1 MSYQLVLDPH
11 RSRQGA
17 GGGELGLLPLAPSSL
32 GAPLPM
38 QMPLPQVD
46 PNPYLSTPQPHF
58 SESVI
63 SVADLAGYMRRHWW
77 LGLMMA
83 LPAAAAIFYLLGMGA
98 KVYDAEAKLRLR
110 LQDTNVFNFN
120 EMSRQSVTELSAPQL
135 INNHLTEIKSRRF
148 ADYFYDHFDPVK
160 RDAFIKDEVS
170 SLGRKDQILKMMG
183 MYTAPKP
190 APPRDVFAESLGTAV
205 RVEPQKESHILR
217 LLVRNRDPRMAAAIA
232 NGYAQ
237 EYMRFYGEQES
248 GQTQSEREYL
258 QTTAD
263 EMKKRLEDSER
274 KLAEYR
280 KSENLIQANE
290 TQDVDGD
297 KVRQLMTATT
307 NVEIQ
312 LAKAKSDLQSIRT
325 TQQAGR
331 DLLEVRLVA
340 DNPDVAFNRKELEA
354 ALTERKSLEPLC
366 GRRHPQMVA
375 LAGKIESAKRAL
387 DQASMSVVAMAEAE
401 VANLE
406 RQITD
411 FQNQLSASRGMVLDQ
426 SGKNVQQK
434 MLSDQVAA
442 DRDTYQTI
450 VKRLN
455 QAEVTGNFKESGAL
469 SLSDIA
475 TPPDKPSAPNKP
487 VAAIASLIVFGCLFI
502 GLPVGW
508 GLFDQHVLRLVRQSG
523 SPSANIPSTKEVP
536 HNHTGMTRPLGP
548 APSGLPYG
556 PVPMLAPAPAP
567 QYPPMNPQQAAPAP
581 APAPMMGG
589 GFGGLGGMG
598 AMADRMPSPLAMQAP
613 NQAPVLARLPVIS
626 QGNPEA
632 MLGQLLRPEPH
643 GAAGALSQLT
653 TTLEMQALKRSGLGG
668 VILLTSA
675 EAGEGKTLSA
685 AALAA
690 AFCHQGRSV
699 FMMECNAVSPTLHQW
714 FPHAAHHSS
723 WAHDMES
730 LRYGKTNLFLLPAH
744 DLPAYA
750 TNELLDGYRTW
761 IDRAR
766 QQVDWIILDGG
777 TLLRN
782 FADVAPLAP
791 LATDVLIVNN
801 PHITNPARLRAALS
815 LLQPMMSSSA
825 FRGMIV
831 HGGS

>member
-1 MSYQLVLDPH
+1 MSYQLTFDPN
-11 RSRQGA
+11 RAQPGGQGNGHGLVPLA
-17 GGGELGLLPLAPSSL
+17 GGQLSP
-32 GAPLPM
+32 PLP
-38 QMPLPQVD
+38 MPLPQVD
-46 PNPYLSTPQPHF
+46 TNPYLSTPRPQF

-63 SVADLAGYMRRHWW
+63 SVADLVGYLRRFGW
-77 LGLMMA
+77 LGLLLA
-83 LPAAAAIFYLLGMGA
+83 LPLAAGVFYLLGMGPN
-98 KVYDAEAKLRLR
+98 VYEAEAKLRLR

-120 EMSRQSVTELSAPQL
+120 EMGRQGVTELSAPQL
-135 INNHLTEIKSRRF
+135 INNHLTEIKSRRYVDF
-148 ADYFYDHFDPVK
+148 FYGRFDPVK
-160 RDAFIKDEVS
+160 RDVFIADELS
-170 SLGRKDQILKMMG
+170 TLGRKDQLLKMLG
-183 MYTAPKP
+183 MYVPRKP
-190 APPRDVFAESLGTAV
+190 APPMDVFAGSLVEAV

-217 LLVRNRDPRMAAAIA
+217 ILVRNRDPKLAADLA

-237 EYMRFYGEQES
+237 EYMRFFGEQES
-248 GQTQSEREYL
+248 GQTQSERDYL
-258 QTTAD
+258 QATA
-263 EMKKRLEDSER
+263 EEIKKRLEVSER
-274 KLAEYR
+274 ELAAYS
-280 KSENLIQANE
+280 KSENLMQPSAA
-290 TQDVDGD
+290 QDVGGD
-297 KVRQLMTATT
+297 KVRQLMTAIT
-307 NVEIQ
+307 NAEIA
-312 LAKAKSDLQSIRT
+312 LAKAKSDVQSIRT

-340 DNPDVAFNRKELEA
+340 DNADVAINRKEMEA
-354 ALTERKSLEPLC
+354 AIAERKALEPLC
-366 GRRHPQMVA
+366 GRRHPLMIAVA
-375 LAGKIESAKRAL
+375 GRIESARSAL
-387 DQASMSVVAMAEAE
+387 DQAAMAVVTMAEAE

-406 RQITD
+406 RQIAD
-411 FQNQLSASRGMVLDQ
+411 FKNQLQDSRGVVLDQ

-442 DRDTYQTI
+442 DREMYQTI

-475 TPPDKPSAPNKP
+475 TAPDKPVKPNKP
-487 VAAIASLIVFGCLFI
+487 VAAVAALLVFGCFFL

-508 GLFDQHVLRLVRQSG
+508 GLFDDHVLRVIRQSG
-523 SPSANIPSTKEVP
+523 SPSANIPSVKEVP
-536 HNHTGMTRPLGP
+536 HMPSGLTRPLGP
-548 APSGLPYG
+548 APMTLPT
-556 PVPMLAPAPAP
+556 APAQTPSPFQMQTPAP
-567 QYPPMNPQQAAPAP
+567 RQAQPQVKAPVVEPSPMMMQAA
-581 APAPMMGG
+581 
-589 GFGGLGGMG
+589 
-598 AMADRMPSPLAMQAP
+598 
-613 NQAPVLARLPVIS
+613 NQAPVLARLPLIGS
-626 QGNPEA
+626 GNPEA

-750 TNELLDGYRTW
+750 TNELLDGYRSW

-777 TLLRN
+777 AILRN

-801 PHITNPARLRAALS
+801 PSVSNPAKLRAAMN

-831 HGGS
+831 HGAS

>member
-1 MSYQLVLDPH
+1 MSYQLALDPN
-11 RSRQGA
+11 RSQPGAGQGA
-17 GGGELGLLPLAPSSL
+17 QSLVPLGQQAL
-32 GAPLPM
+32 GAPLP
-38 QMPLPQVD
+38 LPQVD
-46 PNPYLSTPQPHF
+46 QNPYLSTPRPQF

-63 SVADLAGYMRRHWW
+63 SVADLVGYLKRFGVWGLV
-77 LGLMMA
+77 LG

-98 KVYDAEAKLRLR
+98 KVYEAEAKLRLR

-120 EMSRQSVTELSAPQL
+120 EMGRQGVTELSAPQL

-148 ADYFYDHFDPVK
+148 ADYFYSQFDPVK
-160 RDAFIKDEVS
+160 RDIFIADELRT
-170 SLGRKDQILKMMG
+170 LGRKDQLLQMVG
-183 MYTAPKP
+183 LYKP
-190 APPRDVFAESLGTAV
+190 APPAPPIDVFAASLATGV

-217 LLVRNRDPRMAAAIA
+217 ILVRNRDPHLAADIA
-232 NGYAQ
+232 NGYAR
-237 EYMRFYGEQES
+237 EYMRFFGEQES
-248 GQTQSEREYL
+248 GQTESEREYL
-258 QTTAD
+258 QATA
-263 EMKKRLEDSER
+263 EEIKKRLEVSER
-274 KLAEYR
+274 ELAAYS
-280 KSENLIQANE
+280 KSENLMQPNAAL
-290 TQDVDGD
+290 DVGGD
-297 KVRQLMTATT
+297 KVRQLMTEIT
-307 NVEIQ
+307 NKEIA
-312 LAKAKSDLQSIRT
+312 LAKAKSDLQSIRA

-331 DLLEVRLVA
+331 NLLEVRLVA
-340 DNPDVAFNRKELEA
+340 DNPEVATNRKDMEA
-354 ALTERKSLEPLC
+354 AMAERKALEPLC
-366 GRRHPQMVA
+366 GRRHPLMIAVA
-375 LAGKIESAKRAL
+375 GRIESARSAL
-387 DQASMSVVAMAEAE
+387 DRAAMAVVTMTEAD

-411 FQNQLSASRGMVLDQ
+411 FQQQLQASRGDVLDQ

-442 DRDTYQTI
+442 DREMYQTI

-455 QAEVTGNFKESGAL
+455 QAEVTGNFKDSGAL

-475 TPPDKPSAPNKP
+475 TAPDKPVLPNKP
-487 VAAIASLIVFGCLFI
+487 IAAVASLLVFGCLFL
-502 GLPVGW
+502 GVPVGW
-508 GLFDQHVLRLVRQSG
+508 GFLDDHVLKIIRQNG
-523 SPSANIPSTKEVP
+523 SPSANIPSAKEVP
-536 HNHTGMTRPLGP
+536 HIPTGQTRPLGA
-548 APSGLPYG
+548 APGTLPY
-556 PVPMLAPAPAP
+556 A
-567 QYPPMNPQQAAPAP
+567 
-581 APAPMMGG
+581 
-589 GFGGLGGMG
+589 
-598 AMADRMPSPLAMQAP
+598 PSPLRPQHPTHLQPPMQSQSPQPMRPPVQATAAAAVREPSPLMMQAP
-613 NQAPVLARLPVIS
+613 NQAPVLARLPLVG

-643 GAAGALSQLT
+643 GAGGALSQLT

-714 FPHAAHHSS
+714 FPHATNHSS
-723 WAHDMES
+723 WAHDLES

-744 DLPAYA
+744 DLPAHA
-750 TNELLDGYRTW
+750 TNELLDGYRSW

-777 TLLRN
+777 AILRN

-801 PHITNPARLRAALS
+801 PAVSNSAKVRAAMS

-831 HGGS
+831 HGEA

>member
-1 MSYQLVLDPH
+1 MSYQLALDPH
-11 RSRQGA
+11 RSAPGTPGAPQG
-17 GGGELGLLPLAPSSL
+17 LVPVAPGSL
-32 GAPLPM
+32 GMPLG
-38 QMPLPQVD
+38 LPQVD
-46 PNPYLSTPQPHF
+46 QSPYLSTPPPQF

-63 SVADLAGYMRRHWW
+63 SLVDLVGYLKKLWW
-77 LGLMMA
+77 LGLFIG
-83 LPAAAAIFYLLGMGA
+83 LPAAALIFYILGMGA
-98 KVYDAEAKLRLR
+98 KVYESEAKLRLR

-120 EMSRQSVTELSAPQL
+120 EMGRQGVTELSAPQL
-135 INNHLTEIKSRRF
+135 INNHLTEIKSRKF
-148 ADYFYDHFDPVK
+148 ADYFYARFDEAK
-160 RDAFIKDEVS
+160 RDAFIKDELS
-170 SLGRKDQILKMMG
+170 TLGRKDQFLNWLG
-183 MYTAPKP
+183 LYTPSV
-190 APPRDVFAESLGTAV
+190 PPPPGDVFAESVGESV

-217 LLVRNRDPRMAAAIA
+217 ILVRNRNPHLAADIA
-232 NGYAQ
+232 NGFAQ
-237 EYMRFYGEQES
+237 EYIRFFGEQES
-248 GQTQSEREYL
+248 GQTQSERDYL
-258 QTTAD
+258 QTKAD
-263 EMKKRLEDSER
+263 ELKQRLEVSER
-274 KLAEYR
+274 KLSEYR
-280 KSENLIQANE
+280 KSENLMQTNE
-290 TQDVDGD
+290 TLDVDGD
-297 KVRQLMTATT
+297 KVRQLMTAIT

-331 DLLEVRLVA
+331 DLLEVKVVA

-354 ALTERKSLEPLC
+354 AMTERKSLEPLC

-375 LAGKIESAKRAL
+375 LANRIESARKAL
-387 DQASMSVVAMAEAE
+387 DQASMDVVTMAETE
-401 VANLE
+401 VMSLE
-406 RQITD
+406 RQIAD
-411 FQNQLSASRGMVLDQ
+411 FKKQLESTRGQVLDQ
-426 SGKNVQQK
+426 SGKNVEQK

-442 DRDTYQTI
+442 DRDMYQTL

-455 QAEVTGNFKESGAL
+455 QAEVTGNFKDSGAL

-475 TPPDKPSAPNKP
+475 TAADKPVKPNKP
-487 VAAIASLIVFGCLFI
+487 IAAVAGILVFGMIFI

-508 GLFDQHVLRLVRQSG
+508 GLMDDHVFKLMRQKG
-523 SPSANIPSTKEVP
+523 SPSANIPSVKEVP
-536 HNHTGMTRPLGP
+536 HMPAASMPRPPGSP
-548 APSGLPYG
+548 APST
-556 PVPMLAPAPAP
+556 LAYAPSPIAPPAPVFSQPSRAHPPIVAP
-567 QYPPMNPQQAAPAP
+567 VT
-581 APAPMMGG
+581 
-589 GFGGLGGMG
+589 
-598 AMADRMPSPLAMQAP
+598 
-613 NQAPVLARLPVIS
+613 NQAPVLAHLPLIGP
-626 QGNPEA
+626 GNPEV

-653 TTLEMQALKRSGLGG
+653 TTLEMQALKRSGFGG
-668 VILLTSA
+668 IILLTSA

-714 FPHAAHHSS
+714 FPHATHHSS
-723 WAHDMES
+723 WAHDLES

-750 TNELLDGYRTW
+750 TNELLDGYRSW

-777 TLLRN
+777 PILKN

-801 PHITNPARLRAALS
+801 PSVSSPAKLRAAMS

-831 HGGS
+831 HGQAAG

>member
-1 MSYQLVLDPH
+1 MSYQLAIDPNQ
-11 RSRQGA
+11 SQPGA
-17 GGGELGLLPLAPSSL
+17 GGVQHGLVPLAPTGL
-32 GAPLPM
+32 GAPLP
-38 QMPLPQVD
+38 LPQVD
-46 PNPYLSTPQPHF
+46 QNPYLNTPRPQF

-63 SVADLAGYMRRHWW
+63 SVTDLVGYMKRYGL
-77 LGLMMA
+77 LGLLLA
-83 LPAAAAIFYLLGMGA
+83 LPAAAAIFYLLGMGPN
-98 KVYDAEAKLRLR
+98 VYEAEAKLRLR

-120 EMSRQSVTELSAPQL
+120 EMGRQGVTELSAPQL

-148 ADYFYDHFDPVK
+148 SDYFYDRFDPVK
-160 RDAFIKDEVS
+160 RDVFISEELS
-170 SLGRKDQILKMMG
+170 TLGRKDQLLKMVG
-183 MYTAPKP
+183 LYTPAKP
-190 APPRDVFAESLGTAV
+190 APPVDVFAESIGTAV

-217 LLVRNRDPRMAAAIA
+217 ILVRNRTPQMAADIA
-232 NGYAQ
+232 NGFAQ
-237 EYMRFYGEQES
+237 DYMKFFGEQES
-248 GQTQSEREYL
+248 GQTQSERDYL
-258 QTTAD
+258 QTKAD
-263 EMKKRLEDSER
+263 ELKKRLEVSER
-274 KLAEYR
+274 ELASYS
-280 KSENLIQANE
+280 KSENLMQANAA
-290 TQDVDGD
+290 QDVGGD
-297 KVRQLMTATT
+297 KVRQLMTAIT

-312 LAKAKSDLQSIRT
+312 LAKAKSDLQSIRA

-340 DNPDVAFNRKELEA
+340 DNPDVAFNRKEMEA
-354 ALTERKSLEPLC
+354 AMAERKALEPLC
-366 GRRHPQMVA
+366 GRRHPQMIA
-375 LAGKIESAKRAL
+375 LAGRIESAKGAL
-387 DQASMSVVAMAEAE
+387 DHAAMSVVTMAEAE
-401 VANLE
+401 VSNLE

-411 FQNQLSASRGMVLDQ
+411 FQKQLQASRGEVLDQ

-442 DRDTYQTI
+442 DREMYQTI

-455 QAEVTGNFKESGAL
+455 QAEVTGNFKDSGAL

-475 TPPDKPSAPNKP
+475 TAPDKPVKPNKP
-487 VAAIASLIVFGCLFI
+487 VAAVASLIVFGFIFI

-508 GLFDQHVLRLVRQSG
+508 GLFDDHVLKLVRQSG
-523 SPSANIPSTKEVP
+523 SPSANIPSVKEVP
-536 HNHTGMTRPLGP
+536 HIPTGQTRPLGTP
-548 APSGLPYG
+548 PAALSFAPSPSLPQAQVRP
-556 PVPMLAPAPAP
+556 PV
-567 QYPPMNPQQAAPAP
+567 QATAA
-581 APAPMMGG
+581 AS
-589 GFGGLGGMG
+589 FL
-598 AMADRMPSPLAMQAP
+598 SLQTP
-613 NQAPVLARLPVIS
+613 NQAPVLARLPLIG

-632 MLGQLLRPEPH
+632 MLGQLLKPEPH

-668 VILLTSA
+668 VILFTSA

-699 FMMECNAVSPTLHQW
+699 FLMECNAVSPTLHQW
-714 FPHAAHHSS
+714 FPHATHHSS
-723 WAHDMES
+723 WAHDLES

-750 TNELLDGYRTW
+750 TNELLDGYRSW

-777 TLLRN
+777 PILRN

-801 PHITNPARLRAALS
+801 PLVSNPAKLRAAMS
-815 LLQPMMSSSA
+815 LMQPMMSSSA

-831 HGGS
+831 QGAA